1 MKIIYHNLFSDA
13 MRSYLTPLEWR
24 INDAYARKHDQD
36 LGHFESKFCLFY
48 VNFMIIYILY
58 GELVREPVK
67 SGNAV
72 LGRSCLALH

>member
-1 MKIIYHNLFSDA
+1 

-24 INDAYARKHDQD
+24 INDAYARKHDQE
-36 LGHFESKFCLFY
+36 LGYFESKSCLFY
-48 VNFMIIYILY
+48 VIFMIIYILN
-58 GELVREPVK
+58 GKLVREPVK